1 MIGRLLTAKALIYF
15 PIILLKKDSFAFDRS
30 GSIRAYKVCLL
41 NEPIAEKYNGVV
53 CSVKDNFG
61 FIERSDVV
69 REIFFHYSEYQG
81 DINELILGDDV
92 EFSIQ
97 FRNVSAALSLINKS
111 SPLIVKCREALSPIN
126 KIFTFNVVF
135 FIG

>member
-1 MIGRLLTAKALIYF
+1 MFCVSA
-15 PIILLKKDSFAFDRS
+15 RS

-41 NEPIAEKYNGVV
+41 SEPIAEKYHGVV
-53 CSVKDNFG
+53 CSMKDNFG

-97 FRNVSAALSLINKS
+97 FRNVRVAGLALI
-111 SPLIVKCREALSPIN
+111 
-126 KIFTFNVVF
+126 
-135 FIG
+135 